1 MLAALVLAAVAS
13 SAEAAPNAGPLAA
26 PPASWAATEADVRAA
41 IVRAVEHRV
50 ARPDAAIE
58 VAIED
63 VRIRGGVAA
72 AGLLATPDAGSRA
85 GGPMRFILHAA
96 GAGAPG
102 SRVGARVGS
111 ADAIVRLRTRYAQ
124 AARALAPGTIL
135 RPGDVIAAAGDPG
148 RVPLQPLPQAGALVG
163 ARLRRAVGPGGAIA
177 ADAVAAA
184 PLVRS
189 GDEVA
194 TTVRVGPIVAQ
205 GRATALEDGAL
216 GAIVRVQIEKRRL
229 RGRVR
234 GPGEVEI
241 TP

>member
-1 MLAALVLAAVAS
+1 MLAALVLAAAAS
-13 SAEAAPNAGPLAA
+13 SAEAAPIAA
-26 PPASWAATEADVRAA
+26 VAATEADVRAA
-41 IVRAVEHRV
+41 IVRAIEQRV
-50 ARPDAAIE
+50 ALPDAGLE
-58 VAIED
+58 VTVED
-63 VRIRGGVAA
+63 VRIRGVLAG
-72 AGLLATPDAGSRA
+72 AGLRATPDAGSRA
-85 GGPMRFILHAA
+85 GGPMRFILHTA
-96 GAGAPG
+96 GTGAPQ
-102 SRVGARVGS
+102 SRAGGRVGS
-111 ADAIVRLRTRYAQ
+111 ADAVVRLRARYAR
-124 AARALAPGTIL
+124 ATRALGAGTIL
-135 RPGDVIAAAGDPG
+135 APADVVTVAGDPG

-163 ARLRRAVGPGGAIA
+163 ARLRRAVAAGGAIA

-194 TTVRVGPIVAQ
+194 TMVRVGSVVAQ

-234 GPGEVEI
+234 AAGEVEI

>member
-1 MLAALVLAAVAS
+1 MLAAFVLAAAAAS
-13 SAEAAPNAGPLAA
+13 VVAAPIAA
-26 PPASWAATEADVRAA
+26 LAATEGDVRAA
-41 IVRAVEHRV
+41 IVRAIEQRV
-50 ARPDAAIE
+50 ALPGAAVE
-58 VAIED
+58 VTIED
-63 VRIRGGVAA
+63 VRIHGGIAG
-72 AGLLATPDAGSRA
+72 AGLRATPDAGSRA
-85 GGPMRFILHAA
+85 GGPMRFILHA
-96 GAGAPG
+96 GAGAPQ

-111 ADAIVRLRTRYAQ
+111 ADAIVRLRARYAQ
-124 AARALAPGTIL
+124 ATRALGPGTIL
-135 RPGDVIAAAGDPG
+135 APADVVAVAGDPG

-163 ARLRRAVGPGGAIA
+163 ARLRRTVAAGGAIA
-177 ADAVAAA
+177 ADAVTAA

-194 TTVRVGPIVAQ
+194 TMVRVGSVVAQ

-234 GPGEVEI
+234 GAGEVEI